1 MSRSSHCDVDS
12 LFKGSWCHYCLNTVR
27 ISPDDGE
34 GGVDAFAGALSEK
47 GKEVLGTWA
56 VCNSVSSRFLSSL
69 PTAVEF

>member
-1 MSRSSHCDVDS
+1 MERAV
-12 LFKGSWCHYCLNTVR
+12 V
-27 ISPDDGE
+27 
-34 GGVDAFAGALSEK
+34 AFAGALSEK